1 MAIIGTHGEGELL
14 LGAWWEHVRLYNLFP
29 SKVHIVVILQS
40 ACILTQN
47 GDKSLLSLPL
57 G

>member
-29 SKVHIVVILQS
+29 SKVHIVVISQS

-47 GDKSLLSLPL
+47 GDKSLLSLPP